1 MDIQVGAIGALLG
14 LLLSIILIFK
24 DVKPFYALFVGAL
37 VGGLVGGASL
47 TETVA
52 LMTQGSAGMITSI
65 LRILAAGILAG
76 VLIKSGAAESIA
88 YSIVKLLGQH
98 RAMLALILSTM
109 ILTLVGVF
117 IDISVI
123 TVAPIAIEVAK
134 KADYSRTSVLLAMIG
149 GGKVGNLMSPN
160 PNTIAVSDA
169 FEVPL
174 TSVMLAG
181 MVPAIFGI
189 IATCIIANK
198 LIKKGTFF
206 TDDAPD
212 TTKEA
217 IEETNIEQ
225 LPSLIKALA
234 GPIVAILLLSLRP
247 LFGIQVDPM
256 IALPIGG
263 IAGAIVMGR
272 GKNIIEYSNYGMDKM
287 VNVAIILLGTGLIAG
302 IISNSTLGDALIN
315 LVDTLGL
322 PVYLLAPFS
331 GILMSAA
338 TASTTSGSAVASA
351 VFSKTIMGAGVAP
364 LSGAAMIHSGATVL
378 DHLPHGSFFHSTG
391 GSVQMAFKE
400 RLGLI
405 GYETIIGLV
414 LTIIST
420 IVFGLIV

>member
-47 TETVA
+47 PETVT

-88 YSIVKLLGQH
+88 YSIVKLLGQN

-134 KADYSRTSVLLAMIG
+134 KAGYSRTSVLIAMIG
-149 GGKVGNLMSPN
+149 GGKVGNIMSPN

-174 TSVMLAG
+174 TNVMLAG
-181 MVPAIFGI
+181 MVPTIFGI
-189 IATCIIANK
+189 IATYVIANK
-198 LIKKGTFF
+198 LVKKGTFF
-206 TDDAPD
+206 TDDTEQDAEEVIEQTD
-212 TTKEA
+212 
-217 IEETNIEQ
+217 IEE
-225 LPSLIKALA
+225 LPPLLKALM
-234 GPIVAILLLSLRP
+234 GPIAAILLLSLRP
-247 LFGIQVDPM
+247 LFDIQVDPM

-263 IAGAIVMGR
+263 IVGAIAMGR
-272 GKNIIEYSNYGMDKM
+272 GKKIIEYSNYGMDKM

-302 IISNSTLGDALIN
+302 IISNSTLGDVLVNLI
-315 LVDTLGL
+315 DTLGL

-351 VFSKTIMGAGVAP
+351 VFSKTIVSSGVAP

-378 DHLPHGSFFHSTG
+378 DHLPHGSFFHATG
-391 GSVQMAFKE
+391 GSVQMKFKE

-405 GYETIIGLV
+405 GYETLIGIV
-414 LTIIST
+414 LTIVST

>member
-47 TETVA
+47 TETVS
-52 LMTQGSAGMITSI
+52 LMTQGSAGMITAI

-88 YSIVKLLGQH
+88 YSIVNLLGQN

-134 KADYSRTSVLLAMIG
+134 KANYSRTSVLLAMIG

-169 FEVPL
+169 FKVPL

-181 MVPAIFGI
+181 IVPALFGI
-189 IATCIIANK
+189 IATYIIANK
-198 LIKKGTFF
+198 LIHKGSFF
-206 TDDAPD
+206 TDEATMD
-212 TTKEA
+212 TEEA
-217 IEETNIEQ
+217 IAETNNEE
-225 LPSLIKALA
+225 LPPLLKALT
-234 GPIVAILLLSLRP
+234 GPIVAIILLSLRP
-247 LFGIQVDPM
+247 LFGIQIDPM

-263 IAGAIVMGR
+263 IIGAIIMGK
-272 GKNIIEYSNYGMDKM
+272 GKYIIEYSNYGMDKM

-302 IISNSTLGDALIN
+302 IISNSTLGDALVN
-315 LVDTLGL
+315 LVEILGL

-351 VFSKTIMGAGVAP
+351 VFSQTIIGSGVAP

-378 DHLPHGSFFHSTG
+378 DHLPHGSFFHATG
-391 GSVQMAFKE
+391 GSVQMKFKE

-405 GYETIIGLV
+405 GYETLIGLV

>member
-47 TETVA
+47 PETVT

-88 YSIVKLLGQH
+88 YSIVKLLGQN

-134 KADYSRTSVLLAMIG
+134 KAGYSRTSVLIAMIG

-174 TSVMLAG
+174 TNVMLAG
-181 MVPAIFGI
+181 MVPTIFGI
-189 IATCIIANK
+189 IATYVIANK
-198 LIKKGTFF
+198 LVKKGTFF
-206 TDDAPD
+206 TDDTEQDAEEVIEQTD
-212 TTKEA
+212 
-217 IEETNIEQ
+217 IEE
-225 LPSLIKALA
+225 LPPLLKALM
-234 GPIVAILLLSLRP
+234 GPIAAILLLSLRP
-247 LFGIQVDPM
+247 LFDIQVDPM

-263 IAGAIVMGR
+263 IVGAIAMGR
-272 GKNIIEYSNYGMDKM
+272 GKKIIEYSNYGMDKM

-302 IISNSTLGDALIN
+302 IISNSTLGDVLIN
-315 LVDTLGL
+315 LIDTLGL

-351 VFSKTIMGAGVAP
+351 VFSKTIVSSGVAP

-378 DHLPHGSFFHSTG
+378 DHLPHGSFFHATG
-391 GSVQMAFKE
+391 GSVQMKFKE

-405 GYETIIGLV
+405 GYETLIGIV
-414 LTIIST
+414 LTIVST

>member
-24 DVKPFYALFVGAL
+24 NVKPFYALFVGAL
-37 VGGLVGGASL
+37 VGGLIGGASL
-47 TETVA
+47 VETVG
-52 LMTQGSAGMITSI
+52 LMTQGSMGMVTAI

-88 YSIVKLLGQH
+88 YSIVKLLGQN

-117 IDISVI
+117 IDISII

-134 KADYSRTSVLLAMIG
+134 KAGYSRTSVLIAMIG

-174 TSVMLAG
+174 TNVMLAG
-181 MVPAIFGI
+181 LVPAVFGI
-189 IATCIIANK
+189 IVTYIIANR
-198 LIKKGTFF
+198 LIQKGTFF
-206 TDDAPD
+206 TDDGAESVE
-212 TTKEA
+212 EA
-217 IEETNIEQ
+217 IEETNTDQ
-225 LPSLIKALA
+225 LPSLIKSLA
-234 GPIVAILLLSLRP
+234 GPIVAIVLLSLRP
-247 LFGIQVDPM
+247 IAGIEIDPM

-263 IAGAIVMGR
+263 VIGAVVMGKA
-272 GKNIIEYSNYGMDKM
+272 KNVIEYSNYGMDKM
-287 VNVAIILLGTGLIAG
+287 VGVAIILLGTGLIAG
-302 IISNSTLGDALIN
+302 IISNSTLGEVLVNA
-315 LVDTLGL
+315 VDTLGL
-322 PVYLLAPFS
+322 PVYLLAPLS

-351 VFSKTIMGAGVAP
+351 VFSQTIVGAGVSP
-364 LSGAAMIHSGATVL
+364 LNGAVMVHSGATVL
-378 DHLPHGSFFHSTG
+378 DHLPHGSFFHATA
-391 GSVQMAFKE
+391 GSVQMQFKE

-405 GYETIIGLV
+405 GYETLIGLV
-414 LTIIST
+414 LTIVTT
-420 IVFGLIV
+420 IVFGLII